1 LKNFVLNK
9 ICLTG
14 ILFLLCFSFFAQTKS
29 TNIQTIDGV
38 KYYIHKIEKGQSLYS
53 LTKLYN
59 VSLDEIYVVNPD
71 VKSGTKAGQEIKIP
85 FRSGAV
91 NSATVASTPTTA
103 VPGNSVTPID
113 TSIYYTHKIAKKE
126 TLYAIGKKYNITEA
140 ELKILNPSLISQGPK
155 EGQVIIVG
163 EKKKIIRPNNPI
175 TGTISTHP
183 DSANPYVIHH
193 EKKPNYNIALILPF
207 KLDQSLN
214 TDISALV
221 KSRSSFPVVPALAV
235 DFYLGFKM
243 AVDSLSGQGFELN
256 LDLYDI
262 DDKDS
267 AKLVHISADPR
278 FKQTDFIFGP
288 LYASGFKN
296 ISQKAK
302 DNGIPIVSP
311 ITQQNKMLYNNV
323 YVSKTNPSQFTLLE
337 CLADYCLDSLKS
349 AGANIILVQ
358 LSNEA
363 KEVSYLK
370 AFKKYYNERV
380 TTSGRPAKD
389 TVPQVKGI
397 SGVKSAFVPGVK
409 NVIVTLS
416 NNQVQITDFT
426 TQLAI
431 FSEKKDVTLCGWQN
445 ISTNDNL
452 DQDYLNQLHF
462 TFPYQFNLINTSGY
476 GGLIAKYKSL
486 QDAYPGE
493 YFFIGFDVAYYYLK
507 NLKEQGSDFIYSLN
521 RLPYE
526 GNCMRFN
533 FTRPDN
539 LTGFDNRG
547 MYIFRYNNYQVEKT
561 GWK

>member
-1 LKNFVLNK
+1 
-9 ICLTG
+9 
-14 ILFLLCFSFFAQTKS
+14 
-29 TNIQTIDGV
+29 V
-38 KYYIHKIEKGQSLYS
+38 KA
-53 LTKLYN
+53 
-59 VSLDEIYVVNPD
+59 
-71 VKSGTKAGQEIKIP
+71 GTKAGQEIKIP
-85 FRSGAV
+85 FKSGAIT
-91 NSATVASTPTTA
+91 SPTTAATPTTA
-103 VPGNSVTPID
+103 ASGNSVAPID
-113 TSIYYTHKIAKKE
+113 TSLYYTYRVSKKE

-140 ELKILNPSLISQGPK
+140 ELKILNPSLIPQGPK

-163 EKKKIIRPNNPI
+163 EKKRVSRPNNNPV
-175 TGTISTHP
+175 TGTTSTHP
-183 DSANPYVIHH
+183 DSANPNVVHH
-193 EKKPNYNIALILPF
+193 PIKPSYNVALILPF
-207 KLDQSLN
+207 KLDQTLN
-214 TDISALV
+214 TDIGMLV
-221 KSRSSFPVVPALAV
+221 KNHSNFPVVPALAV

-243 AVDSLSGQGFELN
+243 AADSLSGQGFEVN
-256 LDLYDI
+256 IDLYDI

-267 AKLVHISADPR
+267 AKLVHISTDPR

-337 CLADYCLDSLKS
+337 CLADYCLDSLKA
-349 AGANIILVQ
+349 AGANVILVQ
-358 LSNEA
+358 LSSEA
-363 KEVSYLK
+363 KEISYLK

-380 TTSGRPAKD
+380 TTSGRPIKD
-389 TVPQVKGI
+389 TIPMVRGI
-397 SGVKSAFVPGVK
+397 AGVKNAFVPGIK

-431 FSEKKDVTLCGWQN
+431 YSDKKDVTLCGWQN

-462 TFPYQFNLINTSGY
+462 TFPYQFNTTNTSAY
-476 GGLIAKYKSL
+476 SELIPKYKAE
-486 QDAYPGE
+486 QNAYPSE
-493 YFFIGFDVAYYYLK
+493 YFFIGFDIGYYYLK
-507 NLKEQGSDFIYSLN
+507 NLKEKGSDFIYSLN
-521 RLPYE
+521 RLPFESNY
-526 GNCMRFN
+526 MRFN

-547 MYIFRYNNYQVEKT
+547 VYIFRYNNYQIEKT

>member
-1 LKNFVLNK
+1 
-9 ICLTG
+9 LTG

-29 TNIQTIDGV
+29 TNIQTIDGA

-59 VSLDEIYVVNPD
+59 VTLDEIYAVNPD

-85 FRSGAV
+85 FKSGAI
-91 NSATVASTPTTA
+91 SSPTVVSTPSAATS
-103 VPGNSVTPID
+103 GNSVAPID
-113 TSIYYTHKIAKKE
+113 TSLYYIYKVAKKE
-126 TLYAIGKKYNITEA
+126 TLYAIGKKFNITEA
-140 ELKILNPSLISQGPK
+140 ELKILNPSLITQGPK

-163 EKKKIIRPNNPI
+163 EKKRIIKSNNNSPAGV
-175 TGTISTHP
+175 TSTHP
-183 DSANPYVIHH
+183 DSINPNVIRH
-193 EKKPNYNIALILPF
+193 EKKSSYNVALILPF

-214 TDISALV
+214 TDITALV
-221 KSRSSFPVVPALAV
+221 KSQSSFPPVPALAI
-235 DFYLGFKM
+235 DFYLGFRM
-243 AVDSLSGQGFELN
+243 AADSLHAQDFEVN
-256 LDLYDI
+256 IDLYDI

-267 AKLVHISADPR
+267 VKLVKISADPR

-288 LYASGFKN
+288 LYASGFKH

-337 CLADYCLDSLKS
+337 SLADYCLDSLKT
-349 AGANIILVQ
+349 AGANVILVQ
-358 LSNEA
+358 LSSEA

-370 AFKKYYNERV
+370 AFKKYYNDRV
-380 TTSGRPAKD
+380 AASGRPMKD
-389 TVPQVKGI
+389 TVPLVKGMG
-397 SGVKSAFVPGVK
+397 GVKSAFIPGIK

-431 FSEKKDVTLCGWQN
+431 YSDKKDVTLCGWQN

-462 TFPYQFNLINTSGY
+462 TFPYQYNLTNTSAY
-476 GGLIAKYKSL
+476 NELITKYKA
-486 QDAYPGE
+486 QQNAYPGE
-493 YFFIGFDVAYYYLK
+493 YFFIGFDVGYYYLK
-507 NLKEQGSDFIYSLN
+507 NLKERGSDFIYSLN
-521 RLPYE
+521 HFPFESNY
-526 GNCMRFN
+526 MRFN

-547 MYIFRYNNYQVEKT
+547 MYIFRYNNYQIEKT